1 MFTKGTMEFV
11 TSREHLPEFISSLS
25 GHFTLEITGIYI
37 GYKILQYDV

>member
-25 GHFTLEITGIYI
+25 GHFTLGITVIYI
-37 GYKILQYDV
+37 DYKVLQYEV